1 MQFYVADYLGDT
13 RHLTTEQHGAYLLL
27 LMAMW
32 RANGVLPNE
41 PAKLARI
48 AGLTASRWAKIC
60 DDVMAFFDIYEDG
73 ITQGRLAAELAIA
86 NEKSEKRSQAG
97 KAGARA
103 KSLKDNKAAS
113 ANASRLLKHSPEPEP
128 ELDIEAYASCP
139 AKPNVV
145 PKDDLF
151 SEAWK
156 AYPAKGRERSKS
168 QAKTR
173 PIWKEAARLAGGE
186 DALLGAVRRYV
197 RDDQTHKG
205 ECGPPAFD
213 KWLRDGRWEHWLEME
228 TRRVATWTG
237 PAEIRERVVAEKG
250 DGFAASYL
258 DPAVWTDRGEILA
271 ATGYAAEKLRA
282 LGYLRLCDFPGQPIQ
297 DSVDITVNRG
307 RPTP

>member
-32 RANGVLPNE
+32 RAGGTLPDDR
-41 PAKLARI
+41 AKLARI
-48 AGLTASRWAKIC
+48 AGLSPSRWAKIS
-60 DDVMAFFDIYEDG
+60 DDVMAFFDACEGG

-103 KSLKDNKAAS
+103 KSLKTHKASS

-128 ELDIEAYASCP
+128 EPELVLEANASCP
-139 AKPNVV
+139 KRSDDV
-145 PKDDLF
+145 PKEDRF
-151 SEAWK
+151 AEAWK

-173 PIWKEAARLAGGE
+173 PIWREAAKAAGGE
-186 DALLGAVRRYV
+186 EALLGAVRRYV

-213 KWLRDGRWEHWLEME
+213 RWLRDGRWEHWLPDKGNPVEI
-228 TRRVATWTG
+228 
-237 PAEIRERVVAEKG
+237 AEVSSE
-250 DGFAASYL
+250 
-258 DPAVWTDRGEILA
+258 LA
-271 ATGYAAEKLRA
+271 ARRRA
-282 LGYLRLCDFPGQPIQ
+282 LLMGESHD
-297 DSVDITVNRG
+297 
-307 RPTP
+307 